1 MKKLRITINGI
12 AYEVLVEELP
22 TEAGAQTPAT
32 IQRSAQPA
40 ATPPPPA
47 MAAPAAAPV
56 ATGKGQVTAPMPGV
70 IKGVKV
76 KPGDKVDAGQVL
88 VILEAMKMENE
99 IAAKQAGT
107 VKEVLVSEGQN
118 VGMNE
123 VLVVIE

>member
-32 IQRSAQPA
+32 IQRPAQLA

-47 MAAPAAAPV
+47 MAAPAPAA
-56 ATGKGQVTAPMPGV
+56 GGNGQVTAPMPGV

>member
-22 TEAGAQTPAT
+22 QEAGAQAPAT
-32 IQRSAQPA
+32 IQRPPQPA
-40 ATPPPPA
+40 APQPA
-47 MAAPAAAPV
+47 VPNLSAATPAA
-56 ATGKGQVTAPMPGV
+56 GGNGQVTAPMPGV

-76 KPGDKVDAGQVL
+76 QPGDRVEAGQVL

-99 IAAKQAGT
+99 IAARQAGT